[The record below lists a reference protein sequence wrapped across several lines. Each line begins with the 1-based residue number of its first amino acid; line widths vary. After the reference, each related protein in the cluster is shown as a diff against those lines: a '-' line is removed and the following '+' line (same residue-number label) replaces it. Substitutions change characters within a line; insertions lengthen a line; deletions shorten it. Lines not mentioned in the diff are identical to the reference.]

1 MPLKGSVMREIRLAQ
16 ASDLPALIEVFW
28 RGVHE
33 GAAPR
38 YTPAQRRAWLPL
50 RPEADVWA
58 ARLAG
63 QAVFVAKE
71 DAMCT
76 GFFTLTSEGHLD
88 FAYVLPEVR
97 GTGTADALLALLMN
111 HAQVRG
117 LRRLTTRAS
126 DMARPFFLRHGWDI
140 IGPEPQI
147 RAGITVSSTRM
158 ARGLTA

>member
-1 MPLKGSVMREIRLAQ
+1 MREIRRGHPD
-16 ASDLPALIEVFW
+16 DLRDLIDVFW

-38 YTPAQRRAWLPL
+38 YTRAQRRAWLPY
-50 RPEADVWA
+50 RPDPDVWA
-58 ARLAG
+58 TRLAG
-63 QAVFVAKE
+63 QDVFQAEE
-71 DAMCT
+71 DGTRT
-76 GFFTLTSEGHLD
+76 GFLTLTPEGYLD

-140 IGPEPQI
+140 IGPDPQI
-147 RAGITVSSTRM
+147 RDGLTLSSTRM
-158 ARGLTA
+158 ALSLDT

>member
-1 MPLKGSVMREIRLAQ
+1 MREIRRGRPD
-16 ASDLPALIEVFW
+16 DLPALIDIFW

-38 YTPAQRRAWLPL
+38 YTQAQRRAWLPL
-50 RPEADVWA
+50 RPEPDVWV

-63 QAVFVAKE
+63 QNVFLGVEAGRR
-71 DAMCT
+71 T
-76 GFFTLTSEGHLD
+76 GFLTLTTDGYLD

-111 HAQVRG
+111 QAQVRG

-126 DMARPFFLRHGWDI
+126 DMARPFFLRHGWGI
-140 IGPEPQI
+140 IGPDPQI
-147 RAGITVSSTRM
+147 RDGLTLSSTRM
-158 ARGLTA
+158 ALSLDT